1 MALFFNSW
9 ILFGVLKALAE
20 DGLDFTQGT
29 LVSRCLI
36 RTRPR
41 NYFSAGCS
49 FSALSDAMSELVL
62 GCTPSHRDSPKSLL
76 VMAPQRSLARC
87 TLLIRLNAWVVLQP

>member
-20 DGLDFTQGT
+20 DGLDLIQGT

-41 NYFSAGCS
+41 NYFLQVAASA
-49 FSALSDAMSELVL
+49 
-62 GCTPSHRDSPKSLL
+62 PRW
-76 VMAPQRSLARC
+76 
-87 TLLIRLNAWVVLQP
+87 TL

>member
-1 MALFFNSW
+1 MPW
-9 ILFGVLKALAE
+9 ILFGVLKALDD
-20 DGLDFTQGT
+20 DGSGFIQGK

-41 NYFSAGCS
+41 YYFSAGCS

-62 GCTPSHRDSPKSLL
+62 GCTTSRRDSPKSLL

-87 TLLIRLNAWVVLQP
+87 NLLIRLNAWVVLQP